1 MRSLFSALLLILLLA
16 FISGCASSVSQEVIF
31 CDPPHADIY
40 WGKTAASLESTGLK
54 TPNSR
59 SISASKLESWCYQV
73 KKEGYHDSEIICRGA
88 EGFRYLDFHLSPIK
102 TVITSEPP
110 GAIIYWGATK
120 DRLERTDLRTP
131 RIITVEDLPTDSGA
145 DRKGRYFQVKM
156 EGYQDSEII
165 FLPRQHQDRKIHFKL
180 TPAKP

>member
-16 FISGCASSVSQEVIF
+16 LISRCASSVSHEIIL
-31 CDPPHADIY
+31 CDPPQADIY
-40 WGKTAASLESTGLK
+40 WGKTESSLEKTGLK

-59 SISASKLESWCYQV
+59 SVSASKLESWCYQA
-73 KKEGYHDSEIICRGA
+73 KKEGYHDSEITCRA
-88 EGFRYLDFHLSPIK
+88 EEGFRYLDFHLIPIK

-110 GAIIYWGATK
+110 GAIIYWGTTK

-131 RIITVEDLPTDSGA
+131 RVISIENLPTGSGA
-145 DRKGRYFQVKM
+145 DWKDRYFQVKK

-165 FLPRQHQDRKIHFKL
+165 FLAPQQNDRNIHFKL
-180 TPAKP
+180 DPAKP